1 MVDFTA
7 PDRGDDN
14 AKVETKQPTMKS
26 MHDRITSLETMVE
39 SMANHMENSMMFP
52 VARVKPDAPSE
63 PD

>member
-1 MVDFTA
+1 MVDFKA
-7 PDRGDDN
+7 PDSKQDD
-14 AKVETKQPTMKS
+14 APKAPAPTMKS